1 MSCPSDCADCA
12 RTYLGVDASVLRSEH
27 AARDWWES
35 FRVGLAQ
42 RGAPDLIRLT
52 RPGASAEL
60 AASDNGQVR
69 NIVRASLR
77 SGADH
82 LDFVTRSAS

>member
-35 FRVGLAQ
+35 FRVGLA
-42 RGAPDLIRLT
+42 
-52 RPGASAEL
+52 RPSASAELAL